1 MKKINTVRF
10 GELEIE
16 EDKIVQFDEG
26 GNAFVKLDNLVLLN
40 LQLAKTYRVDLFHA
54 LLTSYIILL

>member
-26 GNAFVKLDNLVLLN
+26 IPAFEDEHESSES
-40 LQLAKTYRVDLFHA
+40 R
-54 LLTSYIILL
+54 